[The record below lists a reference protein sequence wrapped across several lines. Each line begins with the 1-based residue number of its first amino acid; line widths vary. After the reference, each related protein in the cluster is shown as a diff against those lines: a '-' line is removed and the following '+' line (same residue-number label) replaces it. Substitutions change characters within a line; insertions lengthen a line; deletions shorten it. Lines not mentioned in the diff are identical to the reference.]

1 MAPSLQGKGKQPW
14 HCQPRFHA
22 GGLWAATGTHHRWVN
37 QGEAQLWDCPKGAP
51 GSAEGPSLYQPWD
64 LAVQPGASC
73 QGIYA
78 LEELK
83 CTDRISTI
91 QGKTQSHFCALLKS
105 PTWVEVCRFWRYLAA
120 QHREVTHLVMQDP
133 TNCRAILAAELL
145 HVYLGRPDVCALQPT
160 IANTWGQL
168 TAGNSTSASQTR
180 FGFCLH

>member
-1 MAPSLQGKGKQPW
+1 MAPSLQGKGKHPW

-37 QGEAQLWDCPKGAP
+37 QGEAQLRDCPKGAP

-105 PTWVEVCRFWRYLAA
+105 PTWVEVCCFWRYLAA
-120 QHREVTHLVMQDP
+120 QHREVTHLVTQDP

-168 TAGNSTSASQTR
+168 TAGNSTSASQTK